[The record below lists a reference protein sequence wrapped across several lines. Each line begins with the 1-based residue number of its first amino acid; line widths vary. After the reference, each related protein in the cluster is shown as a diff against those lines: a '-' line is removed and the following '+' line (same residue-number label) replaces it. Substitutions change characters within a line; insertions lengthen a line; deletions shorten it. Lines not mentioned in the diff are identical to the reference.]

1 MQIVLISKS
10 KLLKP
15 FRYKIL
21 YMTILKYLT
30 LLSIPFYSKT
40 YQIFLGGTKSKQ
52 LYSDLP
58 ARYPEFSGE

>member
-15 FRYKIL
+15 LYKIL

-30 LLSIPFYSKT
+30 LLSIPSYSKT